1 MIIEKTVISDLYV
14 ITPRSFEDERGY
26 FMETFRRD
34 LLQREIGIDFQV
46 AQTNDA
52 YNQKKGIIR
61 GLHFQRDKAAETK
74 IIRCV
79 RGRIYDVVVDTRPH
93 SPTFLKWQAVELSE
107 ENRKMFLIP
116 RGCAH
121 GYQTLTNESLVQYL
135 TDNFYNASASAGYRY
150 DDPAFG
156 IRWPIERPLLSQKD
170 KNWPPFTPNNA

>member
-61 GLHFQRDKAAETK
+61 GLHF
-74 IIRCV
+74 
-79 RGRIYDVVVDTRPH
+79 
-93 SPTFLKWQAVELSE
+93 F
-107 ENRKMFLIP
+107 
-116 RGCAH
+116 
-121 GYQTLTNESLVQYL
+121 
-135 TDNFYNASASAGYRY
+135 
-150 DDPAFG
+150 
-156 IRWPIERPLLSQKD
+156 
-170 KNWPPFTPNNA
+170 